1 MSRSQKQVTMSQM
14 VQVTQLNPL
23 GRVHG
28 GEMIKMMDNAA
39 ACAASR
45 YSGQVCVTVA
55 LDNVDFHDAI
65 YAGEVAVCEA
75 SIAKAGRS
83 SMRVEVVL
91 KGENLLTGESRLV
104 TTATFTMVAVD
115 HNGNPV
121 RIPAMAKETAPV
133 R

>member
-1 MSRSQKQVTMSQM
+1 MPTPKNRVVMSQM

-45 YSGQVCVTVA
+45 YSGQVCLTAA

-65 YAGEVAVCEA
+65 YAGEIAVCEA
-75 SIAKAGRS
+75 EVVEAGKS
-83 SMRVEVVL
+83 SMSIEVIL
-91 KGENLLTGESRLV
+91 KGENLLTGQSRPV
-104 TTATFTMVAVD
+104 TSAIFTMVAVD
-115 HNGNPV
+115 HQGKRVRVPV
-121 RIPAMAKETAPV
+121 LKREAARI
-133 R
+133 